1 MRKLPYLCFS
11 LLLLLCGKPHKGLS
25 QHSDLKR
32 KSEFTLGLGLSDY
45 IFRLGQMDNDS
56 FTDSVLKAGNRNFK
70 FGLAPSFSFK
80 SLNPQNH
87 VLYWYWGLSINGLSG
102 RASSVFKEHV
112 VIGDTIQYVPAKT
125 KMEFTDFYLSI
136 PVGWRYSF
144 KNKLEPLMIDFGV
157 SLDFYLF
164 SIRRDHTISEY
175 QNDIN
180 FELSRY
186 GRYAPLGLSPQVSLK
201 YLKSTRGHSNIIFG
215 IDYSY
220 KATNMLASGDPLRQR
235 CHALLFTIGFSK
247 Q

>member
-11 LLLLLCGKPHKGLS
+11 LLLLLCGQPHKGLS

-45 IFRLGQMDNDS
+45 TFSIGKMDNDS
-56 FTDSVLKAGNRNFK
+56 FTDSIIKEGNSKFK
-70 FGLAPSFSFK
+70 FGIAPSFSLRIFM
-80 SLNPQNH
+80 PQKKY
-87 VLYWYWGLSINGLSG
+87 LYRYLGLSFSGLSG
-102 RASSVFKEHV
+102 RATSVFRDHV
-112 VIGDTIQYVPAKT
+112 IIGDTVAYVPAKT

-136 PVGWRYSF
+136 PVGWRYF
-144 KNKLEPLMIDFGV
+144 LKNKLEPLMVDVGV
-157 SLDFYLF
+157 SLDIYLF

-175 QNDIN
+175 QNNID

-201 YLKSTRGHSNIIFG
+201 YLKSTRGHTNIIFG

-220 KATNMLASGDPLRQR
+220 KATNMLASGEPLRQR
-235 CHALLFTIGFSK
+235 SHALLFTIGFSK